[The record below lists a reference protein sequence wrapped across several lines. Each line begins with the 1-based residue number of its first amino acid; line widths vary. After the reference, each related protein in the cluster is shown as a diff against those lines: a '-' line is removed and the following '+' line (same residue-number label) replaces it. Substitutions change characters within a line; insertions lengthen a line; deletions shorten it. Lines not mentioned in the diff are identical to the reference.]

1 MSEIFEEDLIK
12 IFEDVLRFFEGVLKV
27 FICFR
32 MCFVEKVLL

>member
-12 IFEDVLRFFEGVLKV
+12 IFEDVLRFFEVVLKV